1 MAQKTHAARL
11 PDPMGIRDELR
22 EYPDDLAAETV
33 AAKIGL
39 PPGRLFQYDTR
50 RRRPGLR
57 TRSAI
62 CLC

>member
-1 MAQKTHAARL
+1 
-11 PDPMGIRDELR
+11 MGIRDELR